1 MGPRS
6 WREEGGVLQL
16 LSGEGVERVVYV
28 VVVVVVVVVGKQV
41 CGV

>member
-6 WREEGGVLQL
+6 WREEGCVLQL
-16 LSGEGVERVVYV
+16 LSREGVERVVYV
-28 VVVVVVVVVGKQV
+28 VVVVVVVVGRPV